1 MSIVLY
7 IAFHAAWILSIL
19 VGVIFFAHALQTRRS
34 PASTAAWLLLV
45 LLVPVLGIVI
55 YLVFGVRKSPHGM
68 ARRESTLALTRREEV
83 PEAEA
88 DLVDRLIRRFDLPGA
103 TDGNSLRILPT
114 GEECWQGLVDLIESA
129 EKFIHIQTFVLHFDE
144 VGSDIVERLCRKA
157 KAGVEVRLLVDAVGT
172 LPTRYHHFKK
182 LVEAG
187 GHVVMFDPILRA
199 HGHTNLRNH
208 RKIAVADARRVFAG
222 GTNIASEYLGPT
234 PLEDRWKDLS
244 FVLEGPS
251 VTNYCEIF
259 CSDWA
264 YAARENLGEAYV
276 LPAEGIVSR
285 GADRIQVVPSGPDL
299 QHDVLYD
306 AIIQAI
312 FDARE
317 RVRCVTPYF
326 IPDDTLMRALELAAR
341 RGVQV
346 DIITPRKSNHGV
358 ANVARGPYLRD
369 LEEAGA
375 NILLYEPG
383 MVHAKITLVD
393 QTLAMIGSTNL
404 DQRSLF
410 LNYEVSALIWR
421 GDAIMQTARWVETL
435 VEKSTRGTPPAGR
448 IRGVMEG
455 LVQVAAPL
463 L

>member
-1 MSIVLY
+1 MSIALY
-7 IAFHAAWILSIL
+7 IGFHVAWIISIL
-19 VGVIFFAHALQTRRS
+19 VGVIFFAQALRTRRS

-45 LLVPVLGIVI
+45 VLVPVIGIVI

-68 ARRESTLALTRREEV
+68 ARRESCLGMTRCEEV
-83 PEAEA
+83 PEQEA
-88 DLVDRLIRRFDLPGA
+88 DLVDRMVRRFDLPGA
-103 TDGNSLRILPT
+103 TVGNAMRILPT

-129 EKFIHIQTFVLHFDE
+129 EKFIHIQTFVLHLDD
-144 VGSDIVERLCRKA
+144 VGSDIVERLCEKA
-157 KAGVEVRLLVDAVGT
+157 KAGVEVRLMVDAFGT

-182 LVEAG
+182 LVQAG
-187 GHVVMFDPILRA
+187 GKVVMFDPILRGR
-199 HGHTNLRNH
+199 GHTNLRNH
-208 RKIAVADARRVFAG
+208 RKIAIADARKVFAG

-234 PLEDRWKDLS
+234 PLADRWKDLS

-251 VTNYCEIF
+251 VVNYCEIF

-264 YAARENLGEAYV
+264 YAARENLGQSYV
-276 LPAEGIVSR
+276 VPPEGIVAK
-285 GADRIQVVPSGPDL
+285 GNDHIQVVPSGPDL
-299 QHDVLYD
+299 KDDVLYD

-312 FDARE
+312 FDAKT

-326 IPDDTLMRALELAAR
+326 IPDDTLMRALALAAK

-346 DIITPRKSNHGV
+346 DIVTPRKSNHGV

-383 MVHAKITLVD
+383 MVHAKISLFD
-393 QTLAMIGSTNL
+393 DNLAMIGSTNL

-410 LNYEVSALIWR
+410 LNYEVSALVWS
-421 GDAIMQTARWVETL
+421 GDAIKQTSQWVDAL
-435 VEKSTRGTPPAGR
+435 VEKSSRGTPPAGR
-448 IRGVMEG
+448 TRQVMEG